1 MCGLT
6 GPSYLGGVTGCLVR
20 SRIAVRSR
28 GTRYPVWNMLN
39 LGDTAPDFSGTA
51 AGGSTF
57 TLSDYAGQNHV
68 VLYFYI
74 KDFTAG

>member
-1 MCGLT
+1 
-6 GPSYLGGVTGCLVR
+6 
-20 SRIAVRSR
+20 
-28 GTRYPVWNMLN
+28 MLN